1 MTWPDFAFEAGT
13 PNTTTFSS
21 SDDYLRRWC
30 AVLTVFLADDLKNP
44 VNQVVAILP
53 GDANVQGIVAALHQI
68 GFASD
73 SIGVL
78 SGRKDAHKLD
88 AASGKQ
94 GWFAKLTHIGPDFGD
109 LDAGHLKEQAEAL
122 CNGETVIAVT
132 AKSGDKR
139 RKIAEPFKSH
149 QAKLI
154 NSYGLFSI
162 VGLG

>member
-1 MTWPDFAFEAGT
+1 MQGAT
-13 PNTTTFSS
+13 
-21 SDDYLRRWC
+21 DYESE
-30 AVLTVFLADDLKNP
+30 DDLKNP

-53 GDANVQGIVAALHQI
+53 GDADVQGIVAALHQI
-68 GFASD
+68 GFSSD

-109 LDAGHLKEQAEAL
+109 LDAGHLKDYAEAL
-122 CNGETVIAVT
+122 STGETVIAVS
-132 AKSGDKR
+132 AKLGDR
-139 RKIAEPFKSH
+139 RREIAELLKSRG
-149 QAKLI
+149 AKLI

-162 VGLG
+162 EGSG